1 MRKTEKTE
9 SVQFLMRQMDID
21 YKNAYRIMYLST
33 GTAAK
38 ILQSILPEYLDL
50 KKAKEESQR
59 KP

>member
-9 SVQFLMRQMDID
+9 SVQFLTSQKNIE
-21 YKNAYRIMYLST
+21 YKNAYRIMYLSR

-38 ILQSILPEYLDL
+38 ILQDILPEYLEL
-50 KKAKEESQR
+50 KKASEARDK

>member
-21 YKNAYRIMYLST
+21 YKNAYRIMYLSK
-33 GTAAK
+33 GTAAW
-38 ILQSILPEYLDL
+38 IVRSILPEYLQL
-50 KKAKEESQR
+50 KKASETKKD

>member
-1 MRKTEKTE
+1 MRKTKKTE
-9 SVQFLMRQMDID
+9 SVQFLTGRQGID

-50 KKAKEESQR
+50 KKASEARDK